1 MRWLIFALAM
11 VLGAGLAYAD
21 ATIPTKDEDGSRDH
35 PLLKRY
41 EGSLIVNDETKAYD
55 ELTVPLST
63 LKLTEDEEDRD
74 AYNNRVVKA
83 DNTLQLEGAYTR
95 LIYIVPE
102 GRSPLEVMRNYQQE
116 IKSSGG
122 EILAECKNEDCG
134 GRVAGNDFGGNE
146 QSLMMILYPKERVTA
161 PAFSNG
167 ECATNIGVTEQ
178 RYTVGKFSKDG
189 NEAVAAVLAYAVE
202 DDRYCKAFNGRT
214 LVMVL
219 VLENKAREQ
228 KMVTVSAA
236 EMQSAIASTG
246 RIALYGIFFD
256 FDKADIKP
264 ESKPAL
270 DEIAKLL
277 ADSPDLRV
285 LIVGHTDNVGKFDY
299 NIKLSERRAKAVVE
313 ALKRDY
319 GVDGGRLRPAGVG
332 MMAPTATNDTEDGRA
347 KNRRVELVKL

>member
-1 MRWLIFALAM
+1 MRLLIFALAL
-11 VLGAGLAYAD
+11 VLGAGLAHAD

-189 NEAVAAVLAYAVE
+189 NEAVVAVLAYAVE
-202 DDRYCKAFNGRT
+202 DDLYCRAFNGRT

-332 MMAPTATNDTEDGRA
+332 MMAPTATNDTDDGRA

>member
-1 MRWLIFALAM
+1 MRSLMFVLAM
-11 VLGAGLAYAD
+11 VVGAGLAHAD
-21 ATIPTKDEDGSRDH
+21 ATIPAKDEDGSRDH

-41 EGSLIVNDETKAYD
+41 EGSFIVNYETKAYD
-55 ELTVPLST
+55 ELTVPLSE
-63 LKLTEDEEDRD
+63 LKLTADEDDRD
-74 AYNNRVVKA
+74 AYNNRVIKA
-83 DNTLQLEGAYTR
+83 DSALQLEGAYTR
-95 LIYIVPE
+95 LIYLVPA
-102 GRSPLEVMRNYQQE
+102 GRSPLEVVRNYQQE
-116 IKSSGG
+116 IKASGG
-122 EILAECKNEDCG
+122 EILTECKNEACG
-134 GRVAGNDFGGNE
+134 GQVSGNATGGGVE
-146 QSLMMILYPKERVTA
+146 SLMMVLYPRERVTA
-161 PAFSNG
+161 PPFSNG
-167 ECATNIGVTEQ
+167 ECASDIHVTEQ
-178 RYTVGKFSKDG
+178 RYTAGKLAKDG
-189 NEAVAAVLAYAVE
+189 GEAVIAVLAYAVE
-202 DDRYCKAFNGRT
+202 DDLYCKAFNGRT
-214 LVMVL
+214 LVMVF

-256 FDKADIKP
+256 FDKADVKP

-277 ADSPDLRV
+277 AGSPELKV

-319 GVDGGRLRPAGVG
+319 GIDGGRMRPAGVG

-347 KNRRVELVKL
+347 KNRHVELVKL

>member
-1 MRWLIFALAM
+1 MRSLRFALAM
-11 VLGAGLAYAD
+11 VVGAGFAHAD

-41 EGSLIVNDETKAYD
+41 EGAFIVNYETKAYD
-55 ELTVPLST
+55 ELTVPLSE
-63 LKLTEDEEDRD
+63 LKLTADEEDRD
-74 AYNNRVVKA
+74 AYNNRVIKA
-83 DNTLQLEGAYTR
+83 DNALQLEGAYTR
-95 LIYIVPE
+95 LIYLVPE
-102 GRSPLEVMRNYQQE
+102 GRSPLEVVRNYQQE
-116 IKSSGG
+116 IKANGG
-122 EILAECKNEDCG
+122 EILAECKNEGCG
-134 GRVAGNDFGGNE
+134 GQVSGNATGGGVE
-146 QSLMMILYPKERVTA
+146 SLMMVLYPRERVTA
-161 PAFSNG
+161 PNFSNG
-167 ECATNIGVTEQ
+167 ECASDIGVTEQ
-178 RYTVGKFSKDG
+178 RYTVGKLAKDG
-189 NEAVAAVLAYAVE
+189 GEAVIAVLAYAVS
-202 DDRYCKAFNGRT
+202 DDLYCKAFNGRT
-214 LVMVL
+214 LVMAL

-256 FDKADIKP
+256 FDKAEVKP

-277 ADSPDLRV
+277 ADNPDLNV

-313 ALKRDY
+313 ALKRGY
-319 GVDGGRLRPAGVG
+319 GVDGGRMRPAGVG

>member
-1 MRWLIFALAM
+1 
-11 VLGAGLAYAD
+11 
-21 ATIPTKDEDGSRDH
+21 
-35 PLLKRY
+35 
-41 EGSLIVNDETKAYD
+41 
-55 ELTVPLST
+55 
-63 LKLTEDEEDRD
+63 
-74 AYNNRVVKA
+74 VVKA

-134 GRVAGNDFGGNE
+134 GRLAGNDFGGNE
-146 QSLMMILYPKERVTA
+146 QSLLMILYPKERVTA

-167 ECATNIGVTEQ
+167 ECASNIGVAEQ
-178 RYTVGKFSKDG
+178 HYTVGKLAKDG
-189 NEAVAAVLAYAVE
+189 DEAVIAVLAYAVE
-202 DDRYCKAFNGRT
+202 DDLYCKAFNGRT

-219 VLENKAREQ
+219 VLENKVREQ
-228 KMVTVSAA
+228 KMMTVSAA

-256 FDKADIKP
+256 FDKVDVKP

-277 ADSPDLRV
+277 TDNPDLKV

-319 GVDGGRLRPAGVG
+319 GVDGARLRPAGVG

>member
-11 VLGAGLAYAD
+11 VLGAGLAHAD

-41 EGSLIVNDETKAYD
+41 EGSLNINYETKAYD

-189 NEAVAAVLAYAVE
+189 NEAVIAVLAYAVE

-332 MMAPTATNDTEDGRA
+332 MMAPTATNDTDDGRA

>member
-1 MRWLIFALAM
+1 MRSLCFALAM
-11 VLGAGLAYAD
+11 VLSAGLAHAD
-21 ATIPTKDEDGSRDH
+21 ATIPAKDEDGSRDH

-41 EGSLIVNDETKAYD
+41 EGSFIVNYEAKAYD
-55 ELTVPLST
+55 ELTVPLSE
-63 LKLTEDEEDRD
+63 LKTTADEEDRD

-83 DNTLQLEGAYTR
+83 DHALQLDGAYTR
-95 LIYIVPE
+95 LIYLVPE
-102 GRSPLEVMRNYQQE
+102 GRSPLEVVRNYQQE
-116 IKSSGG
+116 MKADGG
-122 EILAECKNEDCG
+122 EILAECKNEACG
-134 GRVAGNDFGGNE
+134 GQVSGNAVGGGVE
-146 QSLMMILYPKERVTA
+146 SLMMVLYPRERVTA
-161 PAFSNG
+161 PNFSNG
-167 ECATNIGVTEQ
+167 ECASDIGVTEQ
-178 RYTVGKFSKDG
+178 RYTVGKLAKDG
-189 NEAVAAVLAYAVE
+189 GEAVVAVLAYAVS
-202 DDRYCKAFNGRT
+202 DDLYCKAFNGRT

-277 ADSPDLRV
+277 ADNPDLKV

-319 GVDGGRLRPAGVG
+319 GVDGARLRPAGVG
-332 MMAPTATNDTEDGRA
+332 MMAPTATNDTEDGRS